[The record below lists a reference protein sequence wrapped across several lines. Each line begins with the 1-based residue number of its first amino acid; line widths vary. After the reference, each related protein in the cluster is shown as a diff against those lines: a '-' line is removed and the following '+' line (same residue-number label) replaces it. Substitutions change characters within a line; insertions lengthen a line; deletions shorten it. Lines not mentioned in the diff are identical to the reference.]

1 MKLSSAKTTTGK
13 DSAMASESKL
23 GPTKRILMDFDR
35 VIHKYSEGWKDGRIY
50 DEPVEGAIE
59 AIYQLRDAGWE
70 IVIFT
75 ALSPHGEKRNELIRK
90 WLAKYGLADLL
101 VTNTKLPLT
110 VLIDDN
116 AIRFTNWQETLSH
129 PALSERK

>member
-1 MKLSSAKTTTGK
+1 MTGK
-13 DSAMASESKL
+13 DLAMASENEL
-23 GPTKRILMDFDR
+23 PPLKRILMDFDR
-35 VIHKYSEGWKDGRIY
+35 VIHKYSGGWQDGTIY
-50 DEPVEGAIE
+50 DEPIKGAIE

-75 ALSPHGEKRNELIRK
+75 ALSPHGEKRNELIRE
-90 WLAKYGLADLL
+90 WLAKYGLGELV